1 MRPAGSALRRIC
13 SGAADALGAGADNVW
28 SFDNPEEALDDCLGP
43 TGINPGDEPP
53 DDGCERAVA

>member
-1 MRPAGSALRRIC
+1 ML

-43 TGINPGDEPP
+43 TGINPGDELP
-53 DDGCERAVA
+53 DDGCERAVT